1 MTELV
6 PRIKLSMKESYQ
18 QVYKFR
24 NEYKTYL
31 DAYARLK
38 NTDFED
44 LSNLKFESPNDMY
57 VNMVKL
63 NDWLHDKLTENL
75 AEMNEVSI
83 YQISCYDLNR
93 QLIQSQEENKK
104 RLARFIEKHLEKIN
118 DECDRFYTK
127 SIMKL
132 STPMTSIDDFS
143 SQRDNLAEIA
153 LSINDISEKISL
165 MSLLPSLFPEMKNV
179 NLKKKIEKT
188 ISLSAQGAS
197 LISQMEDLCSSSID
211 KFKKEYK
218 ELEKKINRQFQE
230 LIG

>member
-104 RLARFIEKHLEKIN
+104 RLARFI
-118 DECDRFYTK
+118 
-127 SIMKL
+127 
-132 STPMTSIDDFS
+132 
-143 SQRDNLAEIA
+143 
-153 LSINDISEKISL
+153 
-165 MSLLPSLFPEMKNV
+165 
-179 NLKKKIEKT
+179 
-188 ISLSAQGAS
+188 
-197 LISQMEDLCSSSID
+197 
-211 KFKKEYK
+211 
-218 ELEKKINRQFQE
+218 
-230 LIG
+230 